1 MATNKKITALYERLS
16 RDDEMVGDSNSII
29 NQKKMLEDYANKNGY
44 TNILHFTDDG
54 YSGGS
59 FERPAWKKLIEGVE
73 NNIIDT
79 VIVKDMSRVGRDYLQ
94 VGFYT
99 EVMFREK
106 GVHFIAVANS
116 VDSNK
121 TESAEFAPFLNIMN
135 EWYARDTS
143 RKIQS
148 IFRARMEEGKRVSPS
163 VPYGYYRN
171 PKNKQELLVDKES
184 SKVVNRIYHLVIEGY
199 GVTQIADILTKDKV
213 LIPSAYAE
221 IHYPEN

>member
-79 VIVKDMSRVGRDYLQ
+79 VIVKDILQ
-94 VGFYT
+94 IFGEKCPSHDIRS
-99 EVMFREK
+99 EVINKLVLDTIREVSK
-106 GVHFIAVANS
+106 NF
-116 VDSNK
+116 SNK
-121 TESAEFAPFLNIMN
+121 HFDMMLKDFETEQMALE
-135 EWYARDTS
+135 
-143 RKIQS
+143 KS
-148 IFRARMEEGKRVSPS
+148 IE
-163 VPYGYYRN
+163 
-171 PKNKQELLVDKES
+171 Q
-184 SKVVNRIYHLVIEGY
+184 
-199 GVTQIADILTKDKV
+199 TKDKV
-213 LIPSAYAE
+213 RDFEEDSIRAPNLTATI
-221 IHYPEN
+221 

>member
-99 EVMFREK
+99 EVM
-106 GVHFIAVANS
+106 
-116 VDSNK
+116 
-121 TESAEFAPFLNIMN
+121 
-135 EWYARDTS
+135 
-143 RKIQS
+143 
-148 IFRARMEEGKRVSPS
+148 
-163 VPYGYYRN
+163 
-171 PKNKQELLVDKES
+171 
-184 SKVVNRIYHLVIEGY
+184 
-199 GVTQIADILTKDKV
+199 
-213 LIPSAYAE
+213 
-221 IHYPEN
+221 

>member
-44 TNILHFTDDG
+44 TNIMHFTDDG

-59 FERPAWKKLIEGVE
+59 FDRPSWKKLIEGVE

-135 EWYARDTS
+135 EWYIRD
-143 RKIQS
+143 
-148 IFRARMEEGKRVSPS
+148 
-163 VPYGYYRN
+163 
-171 PKNKQELLVDKES
+171 S
-184 SKVVNRIYHLVIEGY
+184 SKKIK
-199 GVTQIADILTKDKV
+199 TV
-213 LIPSAYAE
+213 LKSRGMGGTSYIKQCYIWLS
-221 IHYPEN
+221 